1 MVLITTENIH
11 KDYSGEI
18 VLSQISFQ
26 VKRGQKFAL
35 LGANGSGKTTL
46 LKIIAGTIE
55 PDSGRVMVAKG
66 CKIGYQSQ
74 KLALNLQLSVL
85 EEGLSV
91 FAHLAAQEAQLRQLE
106 TELAGNQEHILNKY
120 AQLSHEFEENGGY
133 SYPARTRSTLSGLGF
148 RENEYA
154 QPVGTL
160 SGGQQNRLALAKL
173 LLSDSDLLLLDEPT
187 NHLDIDAINWLENY
201 LKSFAGGLLL
211 VSHDRRFLENL
222 VDTVG
227 ELAEKRLSLYP
238 GGYSNYLQER
248 ERRQDKL
255 LKDYQAQQEYI
266 KRTEDFIA
274 RNLEGQ
280 KTKQAQSRRR
290 ELEKLQ
296 RLQAPPPPHHQAS
309 FKFEQR
315 RPSGRHVLNCQGL
328 AKSFPGKQ
336 VLNNISFR
344 LERGERAGLIGPNG
358 CGKTTL
364 LELICR
370 RRQPDKGSITYG
382 HYVETAYYSQMRDD
396 IAAENSAATEIWQV
410 RPAWTRGEIQS
421 FLARFL
427 FRGEEAFKLVKHMS
441 GGEASR
447 LALAK
452 LLLSKA
458 NFLILDEPTNHLDL
472 DSREVLVTALQE
484 FPGTILV
491 VSHDR
496 WFLNSIVT
504 TILEITPQGIQR
516 FLGDYDYWQGKKD
529 ANLEDREPLPE
540 VVKALPNKPP
550 GTKLSP
556 NEIFRR
562 QQQLHKIEAEIAQG
576 EKRQTQLNT
585 ALIDPGLNHEKRQS
599 LAEEAAT
606 LNTSL
611 NGLYKEWEL
620 VAKELEESQ

>member
-1 MVLITTENIH
+1 MILMTAANIH
-11 KDYSGEI
+11 KDYGGDTI
-18 VLSQISFQ
+18 LSDISFQ
-26 VKRGQKFAL
+26 IKRGQKFAL

-46 LKIIAGTIE
+46 LRIVAGAIE
-55 PDSGRVMVAKG
+55 PDSGRIMPAKE

-74 KLALNLQLSVL
+74 RLALNPQLSVL

-91 FAHLAAQEAQLRQLE
+91 FAHLAAREAELRRLE
-106 TELAGNQEHILNKY
+106 KELAGNKEQILNKY
-120 AQLSHEFEENGGY
+120 AQLSHEFEESGGY
-133 SYPARTRSTLSGLGF
+133 SYPAKTRGTLKGLGF
-148 RENEYA
+148 TEAEYT
-154 QPVGTL
+154 QSVGTL

-201 LKSFAGGLLL
+201 LKGFTGGLLL

-227 ELAEKRLSLYP
+227 ELAEKRLVQYP
-238 GGYSNYLQER
+238 GNYSNFIRQR
-248 ERRQDKL
+248 EKRREKL

-290 ELEKLQ
+290 DLEKLE
-296 RLQAPPPPHHQAS
+296 RVEAPATIHRQAPFQ
-309 FKFEQR
+309 FEQR
-315 RPSGRHVLNCQGL
+315 RPSGRHVLDCRDL
-328 AKSFPGKQ
+328 AKSFAGKE
-336 VLNNISFR
+336 VLKDVSLH

-370 RRQPDKGSITYG
+370 RQQPDKGSITYG
-382 HYVETAYYSQMRDD
+382 HYVEIAYYSQMRDD
-396 IAAENSAATEIWQV
+396 IAAENSAAAEIWQV

-427 FRGEEAFKLVKHMS
+427 FRGEEAFKLVKQMS

-452 LLLSKA
+452 LLLGRA
-458 NFLILDEPTNHLDL
+458 NFLVLDEPTNHLDL
-472 DSREVLVTALQE
+472 DSREVLVTALRQ
-484 FPGTILV
+484 FPGTILA

-504 TILEITPQGIQR
+504 TILEITPHGIQR
-516 FLGDYDYWQGKKD
+516 FLGDYDYWQGKKE
-529 ANLEDREPLPE
+529 AGPEATAPLPE
-540 VVKALPNKPP
+540 AIKPKPNLPSA
-550 GTKLSP
+550 GRLSP

-562 QQQLHKIEAEIAQG
+562 RQQLSAIEGEIARG
-576 EKRQTQLNT
+576 EKRQTDLNVE
-585 ALIDPGLNHEKRQS
+585 LSEPGISHEKRQN
-599 LAEEAAT
+599 LAEEAAA
-606 LNTSL
+606 LHTSL
-611 NGLYKEWEL
+611 SGLYKEWEL
-620 VAKELEESQ
+620 IAKELEESQ